1 MGKETKFVF
10 YFVFIG
16 ILCICISSIFGAIF
30 YSETYFLYQSSLSSA
45 AFESIYEL
53 FWNLGEISCYC
64 LFVDRLKFS
73 FKTTSHSISKINF
86 ILFRI
91 AIIIYLLC
99 ALIFALYEF
108 DTVSSSFNTTELFSW
123 IYVFGIETIDFFIAF
138 LLIFLFSKKLL
149 NVTMDIKS
157 SSSFFM
163 DHLNDKNKKLLD
175 VISKYCV
182 LCITAIAST
191 QCVNIYQLII
201 FLVIDRK
208 MESNT
213 NDTFNEVVIISVHR
227 AFVSIDLLINAIC
240 LFLATAIAEKYYF
253 ACCGSAHSSIKR
265 CCNKWSMSGRMKR
278 RQNKEFQK
286 ALLEESSYFTI

>member
-191 QCVNIYQLII
+191 QCVNIYQLVI
-201 FLVIDRK
+201 F
-208 MESNT
+208 
-213 NDTFNEVVIISVHR
+213 SVHR

-240 LFLATAIAEKYYF
+240 LFLATAIAKKYYF